1 MGKIIKNGIAYSAG
15 GNITEVVH
23 TELRGTLASVT
34 TVLGLVNALL
44 EEYRAERKNV
54 RFENGSLN
62 NTILTD
68 LPQAYGY
75 LTIKVGGTNIIEITF
90 AYSNLGFKKMYYGYL
105 SRTSSETL
113 YSSLNWEEVTTKK
126 VADVARTALTF
137 NESAKATTN
146 NELSQAN
153 SYIVRNG
160 ICYVSIDIT
169 TNSVATDVNTT
180 VNIADG
186 LPTPAQHMSATAT
199 PFGKTS
205 TTGVIYIS
213 TTGNLCGRSLISNSR
228 YVLSFSYPI
237 AD

>member
-1 MGKIIKNGIAYSAG
+1 MGKIIKNGISYSAG
-15 GNITEVVH
+15 GNADDEIIYTSLVSN
-23 TELRGTLASVT
+23 LAGAT
-34 TVLGLVNALL
+34 TVLELANLLL
-44 EEYRAERKNV
+44 EKYRAERKNV
-54 RFENGSLN
+54 RFENGSIS
-62 NTILTD
+62 NTTLTD

-75 LTIKVGGTNIIEITF
+75 LTIKIGGTNIIEITF

-113 YSSLNWEEVTTKK
+113 YSTLNWEEVVTKK
-126 VADVARTALTF
+126 VNDVGRTALTF
-137 NESAKATTN
+137 NESAKATTS
-146 NELSQAN
+146 NELSQSN

-186 LPTPAQHMSATAT
+186 LPAPAQHTSSTAT

-205 TTGVIYIS
+205 TTGVVYIS

-237 AD
+237 A